1 MPEHWPSRVTR
12 WGDIEPYGRAWQD
25 TAVEDARNVWDELP
39 DWGGV
44 GARRLV
50 RAGSLGGS
58 VWEFQPGQGQFVYH
72 FHHASEELLVVLRG
86 TPTVRMHDGD
96 HQLAEGD
103 VVGFPRG
110 AEGGHRVRNDSDSP
124 VRVLIVSTNADPDV
138 SEYDSGKVGVFIDG
152 SGRFFRLEDAVEHGG
167 PE

>member
-1 MPEHWPSRVTR
+1 V
-12 WGDIEPYGRAWQD
+12 D
-25 TAVEDARNVWDELP
+25 DASNVWEDVP

-44 GARRLV
+44 GPRRLV
-50 RAGSLGGS
+50 RAGALGGS

-96 HQLAEGD
+96 RQLKEGD
-103 VVGFPRG
+103 VVAFPRG
-110 AEGGHRVRNDSDSP
+110 AEGGHQIRNEGDGLA
-124 VRVLIVSTNADPDV
+124 RVLIVSTNADPDV
-138 SEYDSGKVGVFIDG
+138 AEYDSGKLGVWIGGD
-152 SGRFFRLEDAVEHGG
+152 GRFFRLEDAVEHSG